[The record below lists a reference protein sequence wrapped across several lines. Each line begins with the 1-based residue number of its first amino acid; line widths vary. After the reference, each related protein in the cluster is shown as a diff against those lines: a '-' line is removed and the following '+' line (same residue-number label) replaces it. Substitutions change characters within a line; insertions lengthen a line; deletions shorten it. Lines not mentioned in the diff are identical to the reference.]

1 MIKNEEKN
9 IKADLS
15 SDRLAYDGDDDDDF
29 DGGGVGDDSSSSSG
43 GGDDGGRVDNRLER
57 GKDDQRNE
65 IHLENTRFFY

>member
-43 GGDDGGRVDNRLER
+43 GGDDGGRVDNR
-57 GKDDQRNE
+57 
-65 IHLENTRFFY
+65 